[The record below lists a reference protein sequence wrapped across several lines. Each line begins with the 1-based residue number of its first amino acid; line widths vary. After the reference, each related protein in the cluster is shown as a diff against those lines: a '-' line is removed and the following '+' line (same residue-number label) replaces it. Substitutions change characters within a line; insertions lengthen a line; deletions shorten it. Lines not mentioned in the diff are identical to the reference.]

1 MQYSSNSYTVY
12 DIWYTYG
19 MIGVVLIM
27 IQFTLKQNILALV
40 GPHVFKYVF
49 DKSESEL
56 GRLFDDSKLNHCKR
70 YKYDKR

>member
-12 DIWYTYG
+12 HIWYAYG

-49 DKSESEL
+49 QIGVWTGAIVRWLQIKSL
-56 GRLFDDSKLNHCKR
+56 
-70 YKYDKR
+70 